1 MQSASQ
7 AVLQGKGYDSFI
19 NAIKSPKTKIAYA
32 QSLRRYLNHRKL
44 TEVDNLLLDQ
54 NPRII
59 ESQIVDY
66 IMTLRTEGIAYA
78 TICFLVAPILTF
90 YQLNDVVLN
99 RRKVSRYFGEYKKV
113 VKDRAYTPEESY
125 KALQTADL
133 RMKVIILLMCSGG
146 QRIGSLADLTLGN
159 LTFIDTYGI
168 YRVVV
173 YEGTNNEYYT
183 FTTRE
188 TAGAIYEYLS
198 YRQRSGER
206 INFNEETKKWE
217 PEDVPLIREQF
228 DATDII
234 HVRRPKVIGTN
245 AIRRVLVD
253 QLVRCGLRT
262 VEHSVA
268 VAGSG
273 SGSMRR
279 CRKPVALGNG
289 FRKFAISAFSRAKI
303 NHDIRQMLV
312 DHKGGYLEESYLR
325 LTEEEVLEEYMK
337 AEPFLT
343 IDPTVRLSNENK
355 YLKIRADKLE
365 SVMSDIQEI
374 RQRIG
379 I

>member
-7 AVLQGKGYDSFI
+7 IILHGKGYDSFI

-32 QSLRRYLNHRKL
+32 QSLRRYLKHRKL

-54 NPRII
+54 NPRVI

-66 IMTLRTEGIAYA
+66 VMTLRSEGIAYA
-78 TICFLVAPILTF
+78 TICFLVAPVLTF

-113 VKDRAYTPEESY
+113 VKDRAYTAEEIY

-133 RMKVIILLMCSGG
+133 RMKVIILLMSSGG

-159 LTFIDTYGI
+159 LTYIEPYGI
-168 YRVVV
+168 FKVTV
-173 YEGTNNEYYT
+173 YEGINSEYYT

-188 TAGAIYEYLS
+188 TANAIFEYLS
-198 YRQRSGER
+198 YRLRSGER
-206 INFNEETKKWE
+206 INFNDQSKKWE
-217 PEDVPLIREQF
+217 PENVPLLREQF
-228 DATDII
+228 DATDIL
-234 HVRRPKVIGTN
+234 HVRRPKIIGTN

-262 VEHSVA
+262 VEHPI
-268 VAGSG
+268 GG
-273 SGSMRR
+273 LSMKRV
-279 CRKPVALGNG
+279 RKSVALGNG

-312 DHKGGYLEESYLR
+312 DHKGGYLDESYLR
-325 LTEEEVLEEYMK
+325 LTQEEILEEYMK
-337 AEPFLT
+337 AEPYLT
-343 IDPTVRLSNENK
+343 IDPNVRLTNENK
-355 YLKIRADKLE
+355 ILKIEVSKVDGVLSELAEMRKSLGLE
-365 SVMSDIQEI
+365 
-374 RQRIG
+374 
-379 I
+379 